1 MDTVLS
7 QGILPPPIILFP
19 AMGQEPVVKI
29 CSTWDIR
36 RHNGEIVLY
45 GRNGKLLDRRSYTD
59 VDEFQ
64 LALDLLQNEVQP
76 SLDEAT
82 RQMRLT
88 ETNGSSTSKER
99 VCHLSSVQ

>member
-45 GRNGKLLDRRSYTD
+45 GRNGKLLDSRSYTD
-59 VDEFQ
+59 VDELQ
-64 LALDLLQNEVQP
+64 LALDLLQNEAPP

-82 RQMRLT
+82 RQLRCAEQSRDGILT
-88 ETNGSSTSKER
+88 QAEISA
-99 VCHLSSVQ
+99 LLQA